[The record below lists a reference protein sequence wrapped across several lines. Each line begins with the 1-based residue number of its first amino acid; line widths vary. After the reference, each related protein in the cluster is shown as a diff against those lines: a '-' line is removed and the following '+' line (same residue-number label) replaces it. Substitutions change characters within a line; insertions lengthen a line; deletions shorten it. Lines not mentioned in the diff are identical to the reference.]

1 MRGKCELFVNITT
14 IQSHVTSGTV
24 FGGCLH
30 TQEYLPEVIGRSN
43 DNEQKESFAEAL
55 LRISVLNSR

>member
-1 MRGKCELFVNITT
+1 MT

-24 FGGCLH
+24 FGGCWH

-55 LRISVLNSR
+55 L